1 MAAERARF
9 VALGA
14 ALIAAG
20 TTALACSSEPHTR
33 DRDSTGGT
41 AGAAFAGENGVAG
54 QAAAGRGGA
63 AGDSG
68 SAGEAGS
75 PSAGAAGAATRATP
89 SFERIELDAEFVAEG
104 AAMGDLSGDG
114 IADVV
119 AGPYIYLGPDFGER
133 QSFYTPVMAAF
144 DRQGYS
150 DNFFAFVR
158 DLDRDDD
165 NDVLVIGFPGQDARW
180 YENPGS
186 FGADWQRHEVFA
198 GVDTESPWLT
208 DLTSDGEPELVFAS
222 AGQLGYAKPA
232 SDPHA
237 PWEFHAIS
245 PPGPYV
251 AFTHGLGVGDITGD
265 GRADV
270 LEKTGYWEQPPDLAG
285 DPAWIKHE
293 FDFGAAAGGGQIF
306 AYDVDGD
313 GDEDVIT
320 SLEAH
325 GYGIAWFQNAKSSGT
340 EAFTLR
346 LLAGAAPADGSTGV
360 VLHEPHA
367 LDLADIDGD
376 GLLDI
381 VTGERFWGHY
391 PGGTASLD
399 DPALLYWF
407 ELRRS
412 GGDAAFVAHQIDDD
426 SGVGTQVTTGDLSDD
441 GLTDVVISNKK
452 GSFVFR
458 QLASK

>member
-1 MAAERARF
+1 MAAELRRRF
-9 VALGA
+9 
-14 ALIAAG
+14 AAG
-20 TTALACSSEPHTR
+20 GVLLAGCMATSACSSEKR
-33 DRDSTGGT
+33 AGGND
-41 AGAAFAGENGVAG
+41 A
-54 QAAAGRGGA
+54 
-63 AGDSG
+63 SG
-68 SAGEAGS
+68 
-75 PSAGAAGAATRATP
+75 GAAGAAGTPEAGSTSATGGAAGGTPP
-89 SFERIELDAEFVAEG
+89 STPEFERIELDAQFVAEG

-114 IADVV
+114 VSDVV
-119 AGPYIYLGPDFGER
+119 AGPYVYLGPGFSER
-133 QSFYTPVMAAF
+133 HAFYTPVIAAF
-144 DRQGYS
+144 DREGYS

-158 DLDRDDD
+158 DLDADRD

-198 GVDTESPWLT
+198 GVDTESPWFT
-208 DLTSDGEPELVFAS
+208 DLTGDGQPELVFAT
-222 AGQLGYAKPA
+222 AGQLGYAQPA
-232 SDPHA
+232 QDPYA
-237 PWEFHAIS
+237 AWEFHAIS

-251 AFTHGLGVGDITGD
+251 AFTHGLGVGDMTGD

-270 LEKTGYWEQPPDLAG
+270 LEKTGYWEQPADLTG
-285 DPAWIKHE
+285 DPAWLKHE
-293 FDFGAAAGGGQIF
+293 VDFGAAAGGGQIF

-313 GDEDVIT
+313 QDTDVIS

-325 GYGIAWFQNAKSSGT
+325 GYGVAWFQNAAASGV
-340 EAFTLR
+340 EGFTLR
-346 LLAGAAPADGSTGV
+346 LLAGATPADGSTGV

-367 LDLADIDGD
+367 LDLADMNGD

-391 PGGTASLD
+391 PGGSASLE

-407 ELRRS
+407 ELRQS
-412 GGDAAFVAHQIDDD
+412 AGDADFIAHRIDDD

-458 QLASK
+458 QLPRE